1 MSAAGERAEG
11 RMIAPPNRSFW
22 GMTRPLPGGYA
33 PSGRAPGPVAVP
45 VPRGWSC
52 PTVADRP
59 YVLVATAV
67 SRDPIATALAMSRPE
82 VAVVQVE
89 PDALGTAVARLRP
102 RLVIYDAPD
111 EVVETRVG
119 AWVLLHPGGENVA
132 IVGLAGSRQTVRCP
146 GLADLLAAVD
156 AAAGTPLATGS

>member
-1 MSAAGERAEG
+1 M
-11 RMIAPPNRSFW
+11 
-22 GMTRPLPGGYA
+22 
-33 PSGRAPGPVAVP
+33 
-45 VPRGWSC
+45 
-52 PTVADRP
+52 ADRP

-89 PDALGTAVARLRP
+89 PDALGAAVARLRP

-119 AWVLLHPGGENVA
+119 AWVLLHPRGENAAV
-132 IVGLAGSRQTVRCP
+132 VGLAGARRTVPCP

-156 AAAGTPLATGS
+156 AAVGAGLDPLANGS